1 MKKLIVIVGL
11 FVLASCKKETPST
24 PIKTECICEMR
35 VFKLISGNMWSLEG
49 IHATDQTDCNLDEQA
64 IDTLSNTLGTWRTQY
79 YCD

>member
-1 MKKLIVIVGL
+1 MKKLIVLLALGL
-11 FVLASCKKETPST
+11 FACKKETPST